1 MLLAEQVLKSGSS
14 KDVLIFTK
22 WVDSKKLYKPVDN
35 KEKWKEQRNISQL
48 IALDDD
54 DKIRFMH
61 LLDGVDR
68 TKLIRPKM

>member
-22 WVDSKKLYKPVDN
+22 WVDSKKLYKSVDN
-35 KEKWKEQRNISQL
+35 KEKWREQRNISQL

-54 DKIRFMH
+54 DKIRFAH